1 MNFKIEERQY
11 SAIDD
16 AEAVANIKVIG
27 VGGGGGNMVNHMI
40 SQGIDKIDLIAANT
54 DLQALNRS
62 KAPTKVQ
69 LGVKLTKG
77 LGAGMKPAVGK
88 EAALESYEEIGMALK
103 GADIV
108 FVSSGLGGG
117 TGTGAASV
125 VAQAAK
131 DQGALTIAVVTK
143 PFKWEG
149 KKRTTLAIAGLEE
162 LKNSCDSIVVI
173 PNDRLLDITDR
184 KLGMKDSFALV
195 DNILYQA
202 VNGMSGVILSYG
214 DSDINVDFADVQT
227 VMQHQGLALMGIGEA
242 QGDNAAEEALKTAI
256 ESPLLDNMNLEGA
269 QGVLIHFTLHP
280 DYPLALI
287 ADAMEHIEESA
298 SMNAEVIF
306 GTTSTDQIEPDK
318 VKLTIVATGFEH
330 EDTDMETNHKATVTQ
345 PTAKKVVAEIKEVAP
360 QPVEV
365 EEEAPKVLELDL
377 SNLDE
382 FDIPPMLR

>member
-1 MNFKIEERQY
+1 MSFTIEERQY
-11 SAIDD
+11 STLHDQ
-16 AEAVANIKVIG
+16 EAVANIKVIG

-54 DLQALNRS
+54 DLQALNKS
-62 KAPTKVQ
+62 KAPTKLQ

-88 EAALESYEEIGMALK
+88 EAALESYEEISNTLD

-117 TGTGAASV
+117 TGTGAAAV
-125 VAQAAK
+125 VAKAAK
-131 DQGALTIAVVTK
+131 EQGALTIAVVTK

-149 KKRTTLAIAGLEE
+149 KKRTTLALAGLEE
-162 LKNSCDSIVVI
+162 LKANCDSIVVI
-173 PNDRLLDITDR
+173 PNDRLLEITDK

-227 VMQHQGLALMGIGEA
+227 VMQHRGLALMGIGDS

-256 ESPLLDNMNLEGA
+256 ESPLLDNMSLDGA

-306 GTTSTDQIEPDK
+306 GTTSTDEIEPDR

-330 EDTDMETNHKATVTQ
+330 EEVLAEAEKPKVHQPKAHKVIDEL
-345 PTAKKVVAEIKEVAP
+345 KEEKVVEPEKR
-360 QPVEV
+360 
-365 EEEAPKVLELDL
+365 EESKILELDL